1 MHTIVLWFCFNGT
14 HFSSRQ
20 WRCRTRSL
28 APTHLELPGGA
39 LSAGA
44 QLVPRVPTND
54 SVPLILCSFVVGSLG
69 GGWHYGRERAVRFPE
84 SPVGGGL
91 RLAQF
96 SEVLGVGW
104 GLCGLSSLV
113 LGTADLCAFGGPPLT
128 PRDEGL
134 PIDQGYYANP
144 WAMHLP
150 ADQGCYAR

>member
-1 MHTIVLWFCFNGT
+1 M
-14 HFSSRQ
+14 
-20 WRCRTRSL
+20 
-28 APTHLELPGGA
+28 
-39 LSAGA
+39 
-44 QLVPRVPTND
+44 
-54 SVPLILCSFVVGSLG
+54 
-69 GGWHYGRERAVRFPE
+69 RFPD

-91 RLAQF
+91 RLTQF
-96 SEVLGVGW
+96 SGVLVVGW

-144 WAMHLP
+144 WALHLP